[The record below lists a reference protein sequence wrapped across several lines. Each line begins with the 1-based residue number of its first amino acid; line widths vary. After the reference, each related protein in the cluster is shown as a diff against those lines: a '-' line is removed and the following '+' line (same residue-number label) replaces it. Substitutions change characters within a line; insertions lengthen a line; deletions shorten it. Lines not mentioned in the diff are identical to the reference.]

1 MNPKFEEIK
10 DLLLTLLGHDRW
22 NSSLSD
28 DRLAEKIASTLAGQ
42 GLFSAQSVSQ
52 GSRVQSPRA

>member
-1 MNPKFEEIK
+1 MNPKFEEVK
-10 DLLLTLLGHDRW
+10 DLLLTMLGHDRW

-52 GSRVQSPRA
+52 GPRA